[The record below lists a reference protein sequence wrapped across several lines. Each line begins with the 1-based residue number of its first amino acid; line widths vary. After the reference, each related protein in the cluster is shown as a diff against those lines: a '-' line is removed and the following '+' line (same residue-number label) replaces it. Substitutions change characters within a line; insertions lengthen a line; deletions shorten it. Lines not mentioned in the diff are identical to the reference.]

1 MTYTETDLAATIEQL
16 AGDELAALTQPQ
28 LDGIDQFHGG
38 GAEAV
43 DRLLPSLGITPAMT
57 VLDVGSGLGGPAR
70 QVARSTGCTVV
81 GVDIT
86 QSYVDAAR
94 ALTDAAG
101 LSGQVDF
108 ICADIA
114 RVERRDFDAAYT
126 MHVQM
131 NVADKLAFFTG
142 IAGRLRPG
150 ARLATFEVCRSGPDN
165 PVFPAAMVDRRHRQ
179 LPGDT
184 RRPAHGHP
192 GQRVRDR
199 RVGRRDRVDPRLVPG
214 SRGAPGLRWNRSH
227 AARAADRRPH
237 PDDELRGST
246 ERRHPHRPPRRLHAR
261 AVARSVTKASPPVAS
276 SPKPASFASRRCWP
290 CWLRRGVRRPR
301 A

>member
-43 DRLLPSLGITPAMT
+43 DRLLPSLGLTPAMT

-94 ALTDAAG
+94 ALTEAAG
-101 LSGQVDF
+101 LSGRVDF
-108 ICADIA
+108 ICTDIA

-131 NVADKLAFFTG
+131 NVADKWVFFSG
-142 IAGRLRPG
+142 IASRLRPG

-165 PVFPAAMVDRRHRQ
+165 PVFPAPWSIDGTDSFLATPDDLLTTIQDSGFATVEWVDETGWILDWFQGLGVRLTSGGTAAT
-179 LPGDT
+179 LPGLLTDGPT
-184 RRPAHGHP
+184 RMMNFAGALSDGLLTVHRGAFTIAP
-192 GQRVRDR
+192 
-199 RVGRRDRVDPRLVPG
+199 PG
-214 SRGAPGLRWNRSH
+214 SA
-227 AARAADRRPH
+227 
-237 PDDELRGST
+237 
-246 ERRHPHRPPRRLHAR
+246 
-261 AVARSVTKASPPVAS
+261 
-276 SPKPASFASRRCWP
+276 
-290 CWLRRGVRRPR
+290 
-301 A
+301 